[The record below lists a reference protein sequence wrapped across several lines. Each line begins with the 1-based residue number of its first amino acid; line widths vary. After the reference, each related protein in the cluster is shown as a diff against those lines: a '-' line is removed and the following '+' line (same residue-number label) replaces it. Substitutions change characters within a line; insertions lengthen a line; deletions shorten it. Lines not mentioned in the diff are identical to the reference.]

1 MGLNIYT
8 THFKDRRVPPP
19 KQVPIAVADHRDV
32 AWSLMKAAKRRR
44 LWDTKRSDG
53 TDWRLRTGANESGTF
68 FNDEKLGT
76 VYADIHGPSNPGFG
90 LLIWGCNHSP
100 TNITYPL
107 KAAKA
112 AAIHPWLPPK
122 TPGKQSLF
130 SGFLNPSFLVRP
142 YFLAGLASGGW
153 GSWRWAVVVIQAV
166 HEGAAFRVF
175 KGQVCQ
181 SCLSKLSAQRIFLRN
196 GETHCAFPM

>member
-1 MGLNIYT
+1 MVRTYILILTYWIGGIKYLLEHPNIYT
-8 THFKDRRVPPP
+8 THFKDRVPPP

-53 TDWRLRTGANESGTF
+53 TDWRLPRGANESGTF
-68 FNDEKLGT
+68 FNDDMQQT
-76 VYADIHGPSNPGFG
+76 VYADIHKPSNQSFG

-112 AAIHPWLPPK
+112 AAIHPWLPP
-122 TPGKQSLF
+122 PGNKAFFQ
-130 SGFLNPSFLVRP
+130 GFL
-142 YFLAGLASGGW
+142 
-153 GSWRWAVVVIQAV
+153 
-166 HEGAAFRVF
+166 
-175 KGQVCQ
+175 
-181 SCLSKLSAQRIFLRN
+181 
-196 GETHCAFPM
+196 THHS

>member
-1 MGLNIYT
+1 
-8 THFKDRRVPPP
+8 
-19 KQVPIAVADHRDV
+19 
-32 AWSLMKAAKRRR
+32 MKAAKRRR

-53 TDWRLRTGANESGTF
+53 TDWRLPRGTNESGTF
-68 FNDEKLGT
+68 FNDEKQGT

-142 YFLAGLASGGW
+142 YFLAGLAWGGW
-153 GSWRWAVVVIQAV
+153 AHGDEQLWWFKLYISALWICV
-166 HEGAAFRVF
+166 RVQHLESLRVKF
-175 KGQVCQ
+175 ANHVCP
-181 SCLSKLSAQRIFLRN
+181 SSAHKEYFWGWN
-196 GETHCAFPM
+196 GETHRAFPM